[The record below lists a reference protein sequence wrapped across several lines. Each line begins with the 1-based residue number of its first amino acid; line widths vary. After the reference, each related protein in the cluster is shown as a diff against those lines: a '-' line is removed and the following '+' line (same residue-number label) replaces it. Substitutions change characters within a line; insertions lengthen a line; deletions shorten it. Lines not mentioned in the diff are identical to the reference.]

1 MGATASIESMKP
13 VDASDVRS
21 SGDFTY
27 ARGEVVQLRRN
38 LGKYALQAGFEA
50 TVVYDASD
58 LCRGVDETEDFD
70 RCVSEVAHI
79 RQCLRL
85 STQGAR
91 RATRNVAGNISGEII
106 HRHPLEQKSDDE
118 SSSNSDDER

>member
-1 MGATASIESMKP
+1 MKP

-91 RATRNVAGNISGEII
+91 RATRNIAGNISGEII

>member
-1 MGATASIESMKP
+1 MGAAASIESMKP

-21 SGDFTY
+21 SGDLTY
-27 ARGEVVQLRRN
+27 ARGEVVQLRKN
-38 LGKYALQAGFEA
+38 LGKAA
-50 TVVYDASD
+50 VVYDASD
-58 LCRGVDETEDFD
+58 LCRGVDLTEDFD
-70 RCVSEVAHI
+70 RCVSEIAHI

-91 RATRNVAGNISGEII
+91 RATRHVLGNISGEII

-118 SSSNSDDER
+118 SSSDSDDER